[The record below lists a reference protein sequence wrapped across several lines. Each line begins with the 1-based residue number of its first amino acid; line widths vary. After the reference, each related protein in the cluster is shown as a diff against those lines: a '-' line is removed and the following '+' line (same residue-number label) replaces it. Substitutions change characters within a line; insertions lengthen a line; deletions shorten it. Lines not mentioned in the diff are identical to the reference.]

1 MILFK
6 NKMSAM
12 TESFEIEHDG
22 LAMAMFESS
31 REFSELQGGV
41 PVALSNVYEMFV
53 TDTSKTEEQKTAVL
67 EGVMSDAWE
76 KIKNFF
82 KKIADK
88 IRAWFKSV
96 IKFFQTIFMSNKKF
110 VEKFKEEILG
120 KNSSKFTYQG
130 HNWHNQNDS
139 FVNKFSAAD
148 SKVEAAFKLA
158 EEASKTGREMK
169 SENTAY
175 KIADKKKE
183 IDQALGVKSVGDMT
197 TKMTKEITGGD
208 VREIKNFSVFNVSTM
223 IKIIEDGKE
232 TIDNF
237 KELADGVSETAE
249 SYSDKI
255 DKLRSAYES
264 KNEDAAERSNFVAYA
279 NNAASVGKYLLSYQT
294 AHINKWKELSQKMI
308 SECSSALRSFA
319 RYKPAKEDYI
329 PEGASGSQSLL
340 EAYMIDA

>member
-96 IKFFQTIFMSNKKF
+96 IKFFQTIFLSNKKF
-110 VEKFKEEILG
+110 VEKFKSEIMVKG
-120 KNSSKFTYQG
+120 YDKFEYKG
-130 HNWHNQNDS
+130 HDWKMAELDR
-139 FVNKFSAAD
+139 VGSA
-148 SKVEAAFKLA
+148 VEATKNFA
-158 EEASKTGREMK
+158 EASFKAA
-169 SENTAY
+169 ENLSGIAGQSIGKVDVT
-175 KIADKKKE
+175 ADKKK
-183 IDQALGVKSVGDMT
+183 IDSKIGAKSVSDMRT
-197 TKMTKEITGGD
+197 SLVKAVMGRDSK
-208 VREIKNFSVFNVSTM
+208 VIKKFSVASPSDMLKVVTDEKEAIDD
-223 IKIIEDGKE
+223 IKES
-232 TIDNF
+232 ID
-237 KELADGVSETAE
+237 ATAE
-249 SYSDKI
+249 AAEAYADRIDKI
-255 DKLRSAYES
+255 QSKYES
-264 KNEDAAERSNFVAYA
+264 VESDPQKRSNFMRSANDAAAVA
-279 NNAASVGKYLLSYQT
+279 KYQLSYMT
-294 AHINKWKELSQKMI
+294 AFLEEKKSLTHKRI
-308 SECSSALRSFA
+308 SEFSSVLRSFA